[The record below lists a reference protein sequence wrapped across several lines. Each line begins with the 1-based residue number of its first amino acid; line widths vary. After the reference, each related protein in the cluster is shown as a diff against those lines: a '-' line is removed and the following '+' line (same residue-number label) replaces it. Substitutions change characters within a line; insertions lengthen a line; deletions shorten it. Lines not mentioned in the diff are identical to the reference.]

1 MKIKSLAARRG
12 MRFIIVAAV
21 LVIIGHAASASSDA
35 AWAELAAKMTK
46 ACVKASDLDAA
57 KVTWSSFDFDTKTT
71 ALVTGKW
78 KPKHMKGQRAAM
90 LCLYDKRSGRAEAQE
105 FDVKLLK

>member
-1 MKIKSLAARRG
+1 MGLVV
-12 MRFIIVAAV
+12 VAAV
-21 LVIIGHAASASSDA
+21 LIMVGRAASASSDA

-46 ACVKASDLDAA
+46 ACVKASDLAAA
-57 KVTWSSFDFDTKTT
+57 KVTWSSLDFDTKTA

-78 KPKHMKGQRAAM
+78 KPKHMKGQKAAM
-90 LCLYDKRSGRAEAQE
+90 LCLYDKHSGRAEVQE